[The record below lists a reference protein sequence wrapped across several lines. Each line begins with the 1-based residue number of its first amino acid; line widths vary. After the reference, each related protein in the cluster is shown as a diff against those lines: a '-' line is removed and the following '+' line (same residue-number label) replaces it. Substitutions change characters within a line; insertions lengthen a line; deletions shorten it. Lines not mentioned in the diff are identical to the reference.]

1 MQGKTVLITGGT
13 GGIGK
18 ETAIGLAKLGAR
30 VVVTGRDKARG
41 EEGVA
46 HIKRESGNNQVDLL
60 LADLS
65 SQAEIT
71 LLAETV
77 MANYQRMDVLIN
89 NVGGLYP
96 TRWETVDGIEATL
109 AVNVLTPFLLTQ
121 LLLPILKASSPA
133 RVINVTGGFLTVK
146 VNLENLQAQ
155 NRFLG
160 LETYSKAKVL
170 MMAVSYELAARLQGT
185 GVNLNVAYPGAASTA
200 MTEAM
205 TPEMVPWFLRLIWPV
220 FGLMMGNAKPA
231 KAARSSIYL
240 ASSPEVEVVNGKYY
254 DTNSKLTKWPK
265 TALDESIRRY
275 IWDLSEKLTGLESR
289 LIKADH
295 QLLK

>member
-18 ETAIGLAKLGAR
+18 ETAIGLAKLGAH

-41 EEGVA
+41 EAGVA
-46 HIKRESGNNQVDLL
+46 DIKRESGNNQVELL

-65 SQAEIT
+65 SQAEIGR
-71 LLAETV
+71 LAETV
-77 MANYQRMDVLIN
+77 MANYQRLDVLIN
-89 NVGGLYP
+89 NVGGLYA

-121 LLLPILKASSPA
+121 LLLPLLQASSPA
-133 RVINVTGGFLTVK
+133 RVINVTGGLTSTK
-146 VNLENLQAQ
+146 VNLDNLQAEKQ
-155 NRFLG
+155 FLG
-160 LETYSKAKVL
+160 LVTYSQAKVV
-170 MMAVSYELAARLQGT
+170 MMAVSYELAIRLQGT
-185 GVNLNVAYPGAASTA
+185 GVNLNVAYPGAASTD
-200 MTEAM
+200 MSSAM

-240 ASSPEVEVVNGKYY
+240 ASSPDVEGISGKYY
-254 DTNSKLTKWPK
+254 DTNSTLAKWPK
-265 TALDESIRRY
+265 TVLDENARRY
-275 IWDLSEKLTGLESR
+275 IWNLGEKLTGLEWR
-289 LIKADH
+289 AVVADH